1 MSLRYVD
8 IYRIPVKD
16 YTRRGK
22 TYLSMLQVK
31 ELLTGVIEV
40 EEKIDGKRLR
50 VPVEDYIL
58 YKEHCR
64 QVHTIRYSK
73 LPAWAICF
81 DIWTNGRFLD
91 RDAKMEILG
100 ILGVPAAP
108 ILFHGETHSLTVLTD
123 LIGSPSAYG
132 AERIEGIVIK
142 NPEKQ
147 LFGKIVDPL
156 FDQEVDSSKHHLRR
170 SFEMNRLDVTGAYIN
185 E

>member
-64 QVHTIRYSK
+64 QEPHE
-73 LPAWAICF
+73 
-81 DIWTNGRFLD
+81 GRL
-91 RDAKMEILG
+91 
-100 ILGVPAAP
+100 VAALALHDQ
-108 ILFHGETHSLTVLTD
+108 IDDGARLVL
-123 LIGSPSAYG
+123 
-132 AERIEGIVIK
+132 
-142 NPEKQ
+142 
-147 LFGKIVDPL
+147 
-156 FDQEVDSSKHHLRR
+156 KHA
-170 SFEMNRLDVTGAYIN
+170 SVST
-185 E
+185 